1 MSFSQPGETMGS
13 MDKRRMSV
21 SQMQRQKSLLL
32 PITTSNIHRATSPA
46 QDTPPPERKITRNR
60 IKGLFLAEFDN
71 TMGPRIAFEAN
82 DGSLVPDDVFD
93 AVSDYFI
100 TGKALTDH
108 IITVVASGLNCK
120 VMGYPMCIA
129 HHKYDRNALLFN
141 VGFILDISA
150 KLAPYMSPLRKITRT
165 FYSMEMEDEF
175 LSDPLKKER
184 LKEILPHVLKE
195 LNER

>member
-1 MSFSQPGETMGS
+1 MRGSQI
-13 MDKRRMSV
+13 
-21 SQMQRQKSLLL
+21 QRQGSLLL
-32 PITTSNIHRATSPA
+32 PITTSNTHRG
-46 QDTPPPERKITRNR
+46 TPPALETPPSERKIMRNR

-93 AVSDYFI
+93 AASDYFI
-100 TGKALTDH
+100 TGKALSDH

-120 VMGYPMCIA
+120 VMGCPMCIA

-150 KLAPYMSPLRKITRT
+150 KLAPYMRPLRKIART